1 MEITHNNLPEAVALL
16 LREVRDL
23 RELVAKL
30 EPPKQKEEFYGIA
43 GIAKILNCCNT
54 TAQRVKNTGYI
65 DGAIYQAGR
74 QMLVDKDKLQSLYKE
89 NEHKIKSK
97 IKKSLEK

>member
-1 MEITHNNLPEAVALL
+1 MEVTFDSLPQAVGELL
-16 LREVRDL
+16 QKMQQLTEKV
-23 RELVAKL
+23 EKL
-30 EPPKQKEEFYGIA
+30 EPPKQKEEYYGIA

-74 QMLVDKDKLQSLYKE
+74 QMLVDKEKLQSLYKE

-97 IKKSLEK
+97 IKKSLAK